1 MKTLLLLCSI
11 LLSPINSLASA
22 WIATFEDYGRV
33 EISTHR
39 QGLRIHTELQIEP
52 GNRYMVKLTSSC
64 QTITSYRTY
73 FRQSLEI
80 DSISDKNGKISSY
93 AHIPGFTER
102 DMASRQIDTLTLYKL
117 EKAHWRTIK
126 CVALQ
131 ELETNSDRMPLS
143 RP

>member
-11 LLSPINSLASA
+11 LLLPLSSFASA
-22 WIATFEDYGRV
+22 WVAIFEDYGKV
-33 EISTHR
+33 EIRAHP
-39 QGLRIHTELQIEP
+39 QGLRLHTELKVESR
-52 GNRYMVKLTSSC
+52 NRYMVKLTSSC

-80 DSISDKNGKISSY
+80 DSISDKNGKVSSY
-93 AHIPGFTER
+93 SHIPGFTEK
-102 DMASRQIDTLTLYKL
+102 DLTSRQIDTLTLYKL

-131 ELETNSDRMPLS
+131 ELETSSDPTPFS